1 MSKKNSI
8 VLKHK
13 DCFLNS
19 KQLSEIYSDFK
30 KKILKLKARK
40 LLVAVSGGSDSLA
53 LTAMCR
59 AMHSNYKKIKFYYV
73 HINHG
78 IRKKSHLESKKVK
91 NILKKQNISLK
102 VINNKKK
109 IIKNI
114 QHNARKI
121 RYSLLNKECKKK
133 KIKFILTGHHKDDQI
148 ETFLIRLSR
157 GSGVQGLSAMSA
169 TSHFNNEIKIFRPF
183 LSENKKNLIFI
194 SKKIFGTY
202 IKDPSNN
209 NKKFLRSNVRKLL
222 PILSRH
228 GIKSDQ
234 ILRSIN
240 NLKSSS
246 KTLNIYFKE
255 ILKKIVDRK
264 GKKIYIKK
272 NELFSLNEELQLRVL
287 GFVIR
292 SLNKSDYP
300 PRSKK
305 IFTALKYLNSAK
317 EVKHHLGGCLLKSRN
332 KYIYVEK
339 SL

>member
-13 DCFLNS
+13 DCLSNS
-19 KQLSEIYSDFK
+19 EQLSKIYSEFK

-40 LLVAVSGGSDSLA
+40 FLVAVSGGPDSLA
-53 LTAMCR
+53 LAAMCK
-59 AMHSNYKKIKFYYV
+59 AMHSNYKQIKFYYL

-78 IRKKSHLESKKVK
+78 IRKKSLSESKKVQK
-91 NILKKQNISLK
+91 ILKKQHILLK
-102 VINNKKK
+102 IVKNKKK
-109 IIKNI
+109 IISNI
-114 QHNARKI
+114 QHNARQV
-121 RYSLLNKECKKK
+121 RYSFLNKECKKK
-133 KIKFILTGHHKDDQI
+133 KIKYILTGHHKDDQI

-169 TSHFNNEIKIFRPF
+169 VSYSNNEVKIFRPF
-183 LSENKKNLIFI
+183 LSESKRNLIFI

-202 IKDPSNN
+202 IKDPSND

-228 GIKSDQ
+228 GIGRDQ

-246 KTLNIYFKE
+246 KTLNVYFKE
-255 ILKKIVDRK
+255 ILKKIVKRK
-264 GKKIYIKK
+264 GKKIYINK
-272 NELFSLNEELQLRVL
+272 NELFSLNDEFQLRLL

-305 IFTALKYLNSAK
+305 IFTALKYLNSSK
-317 EVKHHLGGCLLKSRN
+317 EIKHQLGGCLLISRN
-332 KYIYVEK
+332 KYIYIEK

>member
-13 DCFLNS
+13 DCLSNS
-19 KQLSEIYSDFK
+19 EQLSEIYSDFK
-30 KKILKLKARK
+30 NKILRLKTK
-40 LLVAVSGGSDSLA
+40 KFLVAVSGGPDSLA
-53 LTAMCR
+53 LAAMCR
-59 AMHSNYKKIKFYYV
+59 VIHSNYKRIKFYYLHV
-73 HINHG
+73 NHG
-78 IRKKSHLESKKVK
+78 IRKKSFSESNKVQK
-91 NILKKQNISLK
+91 ILKKQHILLK
-102 VINNKKK
+102 IVNNKKK
-109 IIKNI
+109 IISNV
-114 QHNARKI
+114 QHNARKV

-157 GSGVQGLSAMSA
+157 GSGVQGLSAMS
-169 TSHFNNEIKIFRPF
+169 TISYSNDEIKIFRPF
-183 LSENKKNLIFI
+183 LSESKKNLIFI
-194 SKKIFGTY
+194 TKKIFGTY

-209 NKKFLRSNVRKLL
+209 NKKFLRSSVRKLL
-222 PILSRH
+222 PILSKH
-228 GIKSDQ
+228 GIGSDQ

-246 KTLNIYFKE
+246 KTLSMYFEE
-255 ILKKIVDRK
+255 ILKKIVKRK

-272 NELFSLNEELQLRVL
+272 NELYSLNEEFQLRVL
-287 GFVIR
+287 GFAIR

-305 IFTALKYLNSAK
+305 IFTALKYLNSSK
-317 EVKHHLGGCLLKSRN
+317 EIKHQLGGCLLINRD

>member
-8 VLKHK
+8 VLKRK
-13 DCFLNS
+13 DCFSNS
-19 KQLSEIYSDFK
+19 EQLSEIYSDFT

-40 LLVAVSGGSDSLA
+40 FLVAVSGGSDSLA
-53 LTAMCR
+53 LAAMCR
-59 AMHSNYKKIKFYYV
+59 AMHLNYKKIKFFYI

-78 IRKKSHLESKKVK
+78 IRKKSLSESKKVK
-91 NILKKQNISLK
+91 KILKKQHILLRI
-102 VINNKKK
+102 INNKKK
-109 IIKNI
+109 IINNI
-114 QHNARKI
+114 QHNARQV
-121 RYSLLNKECKKK
+121 RYSLLVKECKNK

-157 GSGVQGLSAMSA
+157 GSGVQGLSSMSDI
-169 TSHFNNEIKIFRPF
+169 SDFNNKIKIFRPF
-183 LSENKKNLIFI
+183 LSESKKNLILI
-194 SKKIFGTY
+194 SKKIFSTY

-228 GIKSDQ
+228 GIGSDQ

-246 KTLNIYFKE
+246 KTINNYFKE
-255 ILKKIVDRK
+255 ILKKIVKKK

-287 GFVIR
+287 GFAIK

-305 IFTALKYLNSAK
+305 IFTALKHLNSSK
-317 EVKHHLGGCLLKSRN
+317 EIKHQLGGCFLINRD
-332 KYIYVEK
+332 KYIYIEK

>member
-13 DCFLNS
+13 NCFSNS
-19 KQLSEIYSDFK
+19 EQLSEIYSDFK

-59 AMHSNYKKIKFYYV
+59 AMHSNHKQIKFYYI

-78 IRKKSHLESKKVK
+78 IRKKSHSESKKVK
-91 NILKKQNISLK
+91 KILKKQHILLRI
-102 VINNKKK
+102 INNKKK
-109 IIKNI
+109 ITNNI
-114 QHNARKI
+114 QHNARKV

-133 KIKFILTGHHKDDQI
+133 KIKFILTGHHKEDQI

-169 TSHFNNEIKIFRPF
+169 TSYSNNKIKIFRPF
-183 LSENKKNLIFI
+183 LSESKKNLIFI
-194 SKKIFGTY
+194 SKKICGTY
-202 IKDPSNN
+202 SKDSSNN

-228 GIKSDQ
+228 GIESDQ

-246 KTLNIYFKE
+246 KTLNNYFKE
-255 ILKKIVDRK
+255 ILKKIVERK

-272 NELFSLNEELQLRVL
+272 NELFSLNEEFQLRVL

-305 IFTALKYLNSAK
+305 IFTALKYLNSTK
-317 EVKHHLGGCLLKSRN
+317 ETKHQLGGCLLTSKN
-332 KYIYVEK
+332 KYVNVEK

>member
-13 DCFLNS
+13 DCFSNS
-19 KQLSEIYSDFK
+19 EQFFEIYSDFK
-30 KKILKLKARK
+30 KKILKLKAK
-40 LLVAVSGGSDSLA
+40 KFIVAVSGGPDSLA
-53 LTAMCR
+53 LAAMCR
-59 AMHSNYKKIKFYYV
+59 AMYSNYKQLKFYYL

-78 IRKKSHLESKKVK
+78 IRKNSLSESKKIK
-91 NILKKQNISLK
+91 KILKKQYILLK
-102 VINNKKK
+102 IINNKKK
-109 IIKNI
+109 IINNI

-121 RYSLLNKECKKK
+121 RYSLLNRECKKK

-169 TSHFNNEIKIFRPF
+169 ISYFNSETKIFRPF
-183 LSENKKNLIFI
+183 LSESKKNLIFI

-228 GIKSDQ
+228 GIESDQ

-240 NLKSSS
+240 TLKSSS

-255 ILKKIVDRK
+255 ILKKIVKRK

-272 NELFSLNEELQLRVL
+272 NELFSLNQELQLRVL

-292 SLNKSDYP
+292 SVNNSDYP

-305 IFTALKYLNSAK
+305 IFTALKYLNSSRDK
-317 EVKHHLGGCLLKSRN
+317 IHQLGGCLLVSRN
-332 KYIYVEK
+332 KYVYIEK